1 MEITTEVILDKK
13 YFDKLYLNLFNEQ
26 TMLEFHKEWD
36 RMMSPYVPWKE
47 GVLDEGLKVIKPD
60 GIEYWADYAHYQ
72 YFLHKMED
80 DLAGTTNR
88 TRTHHKRPTSF
99 WDVAFMNEKGDEF
112 IAQLQDILDRKIKE
126 RNADNGS

>member
-1 MEITTEVILDKK
+1 MKITAQINFDDKYLQSI
-13 YFDKLYLNLFNEQ
+13 YFNLFNQQ
-26 TMLEFHKEWD
+26 TMLEFHQEWD
-36 RMMSPYVPWKE
+36 RMMTPYVPWKE
-47 GVLDEGLKVIKPD
+47 GMLADGLKRVTYD
-60 GIEYWADYAHYQ
+60 GIEYWADYAQYQ
-72 YFLHKMED
+72 YFLHNMED